1 LFSEN
6 PNTLD
11 GDESGELFGKNMK
24 GIYNYNFLLALSD
37 MRSIVKWSV
46 FADSASQILRSC

>member
-1 LFSEN
+1 VKTPIPWME
-6 PNTLD
+6 
-11 GDESGELFGKNMK
+11 DESGELFGKNMK